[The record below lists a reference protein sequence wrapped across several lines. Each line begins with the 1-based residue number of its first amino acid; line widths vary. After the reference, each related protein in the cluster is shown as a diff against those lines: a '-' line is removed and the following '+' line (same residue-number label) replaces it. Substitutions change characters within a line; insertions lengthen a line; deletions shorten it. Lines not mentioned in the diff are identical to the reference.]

1 MAISEEITRLQTS
14 RNTIRTKLVTL
25 GLAESTDK
33 LDDLADEID
42 SIVNNGAVDASVQ
55 EGETYTIPRGYH
67 NGSGTVSGVAGGG
80 NYELQTKT
88 VTPTTSQ
95 QTVTADQGKYG
106 LSAVTV
112 NAIPSNYKD
121 VSSTTATEPD
131 VLATKVFVKADGA
144 TAAGTMPNN
153 GAVSKTLDATAG
165 NQSYTVPTGY
175 HNGSGSVNIV
185 LEQKTGAG
193 GITPTKSTQTV
204 TPTNGKVLSEVEVKP
219 IPDAYQD
226 VTGVT
231 AAAANVASSKYF
243 VTSNGTLTAGTLAE
257 NGAISGTING
267 LTTTSYTI
275 PAGITSGGSVTLT
288 NDIEQALAAI

>member
-1 MAISEEITRLQTS
+1 MAISTEITRLQTA

-25 GLAESTDK
+25 GLADSTDK
-33 LDDLADEID
+33 LDDLADEIN
-42 SIVNNGAVDASVQ
+42 SIANNGAVDASVQ

-121 VSSTTATEPD
+121 VSPTTATAAD
-131 VLATKVFVKADGA
+131 VLATKVFVSESG
-144 TAAGTMPNN
+144 TVAGTMPNN

-185 LEQKTGAG
+185 LEQKTGVG

-219 IPDAYQD
+219 IPNAYQD

-231 AAAANVASSKYF
+231 AAAADVAASKYF

-288 NDIEQALAAI
+288 SDIEQALAAI